1 MNIII
6 KRSITGLVF
15 VIILLGSITFSSIT
29 FVLLFLLIIII
40 GMLEF
45 YNLFSKNNIKPQ
57 KYMGIFTGIALFLC
71 NFFYAANYVEFNIFL
86 ILIPL
91 LILIFII
98 ELYRKTQN
106 PFSNISNTFLGL
118 IYIALP
124 FSLLNYFTFSS
135 FTGDVYNPDI
145 LIGFFILLWFNDI
158 AAFLFGI
165 TLGKHKLF
173 ERISPK
179 KSWEGCI
186 GGAVITI
193 IVAYLI
199 SFYFVELTFVNWLI
213 IAAIIIIIGTFGDL
227 VESLFKR
234 SINIKDSGSILPGH
248 GGILDRFDSV
258 LLSSPVVF
266 CYLQLINIF

>member
-1 MNIII
+1 M
-6 KRSITGLVF
+6 
-15 VIILLGSITFSSIT
+15 
-29 FVLLFLLIIII
+29 
-40 GMLEF
+40 
-45 YNLFSKNNIKPQ
+45 
-57 KYMGIFTGIALFLC
+57 
-71 NFFYAANYVEFNIFL
+71 
-86 ILIPL
+86 
-91 LILIFII
+91 
-98 ELYRKTQN
+98 
-106 PFSNISNTFLGL
+106 

-165 TLGKHKLF
+165 TLGKHRLF

-193 IVAYLI
+193 IAAYLI

-234 SINIKDSGSILPGH
+234 SIWN
-248 GGILDRFDSV
+248 
-258 LLSSPVVF
+258 
-266 CYLQLINIF
+266 